1 MNEKMFEG
9 NDSSDED
16 DENNLYVSE
25 LKWANTET

>member
-16 DENNLYVSE
+16 DENNLFVSE